1 MVVSQ
6 AQFPPAQGVIWA
18 QAHGGGEGRHRVA
31 GPVQQE
37 RGPAQPAVGLEVSRV
52 SSNGGLEALQGLR
65 GQGLGV
71 GAGQRLRLQ
80 PEAPLSQ
87 V

>member
-1 MVVSQ
+1 
-6 AQFPPAQGVIWA
+6 
-18 QAHGGGEGRHRVA
+18 
-31 GPVQQE
+31 
-37 RGPAQPAVGLEVSRV
+37 VGLEVSRV